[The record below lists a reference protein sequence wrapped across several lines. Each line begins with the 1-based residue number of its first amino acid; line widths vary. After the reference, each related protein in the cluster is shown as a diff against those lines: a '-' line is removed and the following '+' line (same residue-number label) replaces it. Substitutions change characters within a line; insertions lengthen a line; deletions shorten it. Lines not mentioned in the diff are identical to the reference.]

1 MFYSLFSLY
10 SFRTAYEATSAKWK
24 NTSVQELQQGD
35 FYRKDETY
43 THSVECARV
52 RRLDSLLTLQS
63 AAEDLEMKLDIDL
76 RWTPSSPQWK
86 ATAATMANRE
96 YLLAVDKLEGLV
108 IARLFELTK
117 LNQSGTGE
125 FFLSLYSNLF
135 FPTLLL

>member
-1 MFYSLFSLY
+1 L
-10 SFRTAYEATSAKWK
+10 AKWK

-108 IARLFELTK
+108 IACLFELMK
-117 LNQSGTGE
+117 LNQSGTSAADVRFE
-125 FFLSLYSNLF
+125 NRSEPEPNPNRTRVRLM
-135 FPTLLL
+135 